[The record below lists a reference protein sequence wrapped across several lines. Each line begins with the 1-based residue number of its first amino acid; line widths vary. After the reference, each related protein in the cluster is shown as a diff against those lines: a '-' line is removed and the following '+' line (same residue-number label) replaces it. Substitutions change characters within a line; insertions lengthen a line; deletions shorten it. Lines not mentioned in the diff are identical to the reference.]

1 MHLCGVVFVTA
12 AGLHDVNYNGGDI
25 RINGGS
31 GSGII
36 QVSQFLLSTDVFQ
49 TKYSYKKLAAT
60 LSSKNISL

>member
-1 MHLCGVVFVTA
+1 MHLCGVAFVTA

-36 QVSQFLLSTDVFQ
+36 QVL
-49 TKYSYKKLAAT
+49 
-60 LSSKNISL
+60 